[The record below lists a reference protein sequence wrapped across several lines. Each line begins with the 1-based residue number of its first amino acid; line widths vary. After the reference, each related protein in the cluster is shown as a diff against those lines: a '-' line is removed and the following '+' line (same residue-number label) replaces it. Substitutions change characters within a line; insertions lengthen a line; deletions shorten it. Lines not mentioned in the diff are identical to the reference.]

1 MNRRPLLA
9 CHQVT
14 LEALGWVSLAVGL
27 GLLFAAQ
34 VDAGMAL
41 RGLYA
46 DGVFYVARIYAHGGV
61 AIVEPSRWT
70 AQFIMQAPV
79 DTGMVLGLGSPRGV
93 ALLFSLSTTLA
104 PLLLTATCFW
114 LLPKGERWLFLFP
127 ALVFLGGSMGSAF
140 ASVADGATA
149 AAYAWVLF
157 FLLRFAPLTAGHAA
171 AILVLSLGAL
181 RLHEA
186 MAYLG
191 PILTATCL
199 RRRALAV
206 GARYERGLLVVAGLL
221 ALSSAIELGYILI
234 PHTPGNQA
242 SFISDLLSL
251 RWFFATGQGLNVPAL
266 LGLLGVAAVA
276 LALWRPLRWF
286 ALLGFAV
293 VAAGVSLAVA
303 VGELPAAPAAA
314 FAARNNG
321 ALLSLPAM
329 GLCLFLARHPARWP
343 GGSAFPLLLSAML
356 ALALAV
362 IDFRATRDWRGYIS
376 DFETALRTERGVVP
390 LAQVVSRLPRAQA
403 DAFARFSWPW
413 TSGLMSLV
421 LAPQS
426 KIHTIIASPY
436 AGGWEPMDP
445 NRPGTWPS
453 PFQSRAALGVAASPI
468 NPGDGADP

>member
-1 MNRRPLLA
+1 MNRRPLRA
-9 CHQVT
+9 NPRVSP
-14 LEALGWVSLAVGL
+14 EALGWSALVAGL

-34 VDAGMAL
+34 VDAGVAL

-46 DGVFYVARIYAHGGV
+46 DGVFYVARIYAHGGM

-79 DTGMVLGLGSPRGV
+79 ATGMAFGLDGPRDV
-93 ALLFSLSTTLA
+93 ALLFSLSTNLV

-114 LLPKGERWLFLFP
+114 PLPKGERWFFLFP
-127 ALVFLGGSMGSAF
+127 VLVFLCGSMGSAF

-149 AAYAWVLF
+149 AAYAWVLL
-157 FLLRFAPLTAGHAA
+157 FLLRFAPLTAGHTA
-171 AILVLSLGAL
+171 AILILSLGAL

-199 RRRALAV
+199 RHRALAT
-206 GARYERGLLVVAGLL
+206 GTPYQRGLLVVAGLL
-221 ALSSAIELGYILI
+221 VLSSAIELGYIVL
-234 PHTPGNQA
+234 PHTPGNRA
-242 SFISDLLSL
+242 SFVSDVLSL
-251 RWFFATGQGLNVPAL
+251 RWFFATEQGLNVPAL

-276 LALWRPLRWF
+276 LAVWRPLQWF

-293 VAAGVSLAVA
+293 VAAGVSVAVA

-314 FAARNNG
+314 FAARNNS

-329 GLCLFLARHPARWP
+329 GLCLLLARRPGRWP
-343 GGSAFPLLLSAML
+343 GGLACPLLLGATL
-356 ALALAV
+356 AFALAIV
-362 IDFRATRDWRGYIS
+362 DFSATRDWRGYIS
-376 DFETALRTERGVVP
+376 GFDTALRTERGVVP
-390 LAQVVSRLPRAQA
+390 LAQVVSRLPPAQA
-403 DAFARFSWPW
+403 DTFARFSWPW

-421 LAPQS
+421 LAPES

-436 AGGWEPMDP
+436 TGGWEPMDP

-453 PFQSRAALGVAASPI
+453 PFQSRAAPGLAASPI
-468 NPGDGADP
+468 SPDYGADP